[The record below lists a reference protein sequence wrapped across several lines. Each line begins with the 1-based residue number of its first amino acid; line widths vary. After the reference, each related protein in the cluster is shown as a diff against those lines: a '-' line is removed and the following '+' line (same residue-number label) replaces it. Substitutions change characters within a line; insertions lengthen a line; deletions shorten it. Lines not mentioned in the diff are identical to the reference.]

1 MLFADKCPSGVASW
15 EAPVSGGVCSR
26 APPVALDQGRPIC
39 RHDARCDR
47 LPTGPGRNDPSG
59 PSPGPEL
66 CAPRSGRALDC
77 DGPTRPGSV
86 LPPSRLDRLRYP
98 TKVRQTHDSAPR
110 GLPRL
115 RARARDSRV
124 VRPRLTRPI
133 RTADARTRSG
143 AVFAIRV
150 PDRRPREPVF
160 HLLCFR
166 PGGRDAPLAVSR
178 GALDCRHG
186 RRGVQRSRALRRAGD
201 PRPQLRARP
210 VLHAERRRRELASLA
225 AWPRPLFEEPGTLL
239 RKLLHSAARVLNAP
253 RALLVWEEIDE
264 PWLYLAAWSGDGEF
278 HVWREPP
285 ERYDPPVAEPLASDS
300 FLSPDTS
307 QPQAAVLWASAAGP
321 QEWRGAPVHPD
332 LRSRF

>member
-1 MLFADKCPSGVASW
+1 MLFADKCPSGVGSG
-15 EAPVSGGVCSR
+15 EAPVLGGVCSR
-26 APPVALDQGRPIC
+26 APSIALDQDRPIC
-39 RHDARCDR
+39 RHDASCDR
-47 LPTGPGRNDPSG
+47 LRTGPGRNDPSG

-98 TKVRQTHDSAPR
+98 TKVRQTHDYAPR

-160 HLLCFR
+160 HLLCFC
-166 PGGRDAPLAVSR
+166 PGGCDAPLAVSR
-178 GALDCRHG
+178 GALDRRHG
-186 RRGVQRSRALRRAGD
+186 RRGVQCSRALRGAGD

-210 VLHAERRRRELASLA
+210 VLHAERLSGRSGQPAGGS
-225 AWPRPLFEEPGTLL
+225 G
-239 RKLLHSAARVLNAP
+239 
-253 RALLVWEEIDE
+253 RA
-264 PWLYLAAWSGDGEF
+264 
-278 HVWREPP
+278 
-285 ERYDPPVAEPLASDS
+285 
-300 FLSPDTS
+300 
-307 QPQAAVLWASAAGP
+307 
-321 QEWRGAPVHPD
+321 RGAAP
-332 LRSRF
+332 SRDRKSTRLNSSHLVISYAVFCLKKKKNIITSVILVLTTTCWTPTSI